1 MTTKPPATTPLT
13 TANPPQS
20 NGLAAP
26 PTNSPPH
33 APNGTPNGSPIP
45 VPSRLPKARKLGRG
59 SKWLIALLV
68 LIVAGGVSFG
78 GWYFFAHRNTTLPG
92 LILHKVKKENMQI
105 TITERGSLESAENNE
120 LSCGVKAKQPNAP
133 ATSIRWVIDN
143 GSIVRKGDRLMD
155 LDDSTLQDQ
164 HNDQEIKVVT
174 AEGALRQAEQDYLI
188 ALSDAEGAIQTQA
201 TLREVNKITLD
212 EYVKGQFQQLKID
225 AENKVTVASSDLAM
239 WEERA
244 AWSDRMS
251 RPGRQY
257 VTTSQAEA
265 DQARLLSA
273 RLTLNNLEKQL
284 EVLSKLTKEKTQTD
298 LQGKIDE
305 AQRALDRAKLQA
317 KAKELKADSVLQT
330 AKLTY
335 EKELMKLRD
344 IDREIDKCY
353 LRAPQSGMVVYYVEE
368 RARWSATPTM
378 IAQGESVKE
387 GQKLIS
393 IPDLTRMQV
402 NARVHEAMVSHV
414 RGDVTVDTGYTEAV
428 NTALL
433 FTPNPLIGATTY
445 AAFQTDLRTPFS
457 LENRRYEKR
466 LISRGL
472 EATVRLNAFSGRLLK
487 GHVKHVDTVASQAD
501 MFGSDVK
508 VYKTLISI
516 DESMEGLRPGMDA
529 SITIDVDS
537 LPEPVVAIPLQAV
550 MGTVDMGSKRKCF
563 VMTPDGPEMR
573 EIVLGMTN
581 EKIVEVKEGLK
592 EDDVIVLNPVVLLTE
607 KQKMEYGTLPAQSQR
622 NSAGYDG
629 KGKGGAPGG
638 GKGKGG
644 KGKGGGMRG
653 GPKGGPPNGAPQGG
667 APQGGPGGGR

>member
-1 MTTKPPATTPLT
+1 
-13 TANPPQS
+13 
-20 NGLAAP
+20 
-26 PTNSPPH
+26 
-33 APNGTPNGSPIP
+33 
-45 VPSRLPKARKLGRG
+45 
-59 SKWLIALLV
+59 
-68 LIVAGGVSFG
+68 
-78 GWYFFAHRNTTLPG
+78 
-92 LILHKVKKENMQI
+92 
-105 TITERGSLESAENNE
+105 
-120 LSCGVKAKQPNAP
+120 
-133 ATSIRWVIDN
+133 
-143 GSIVRKGDRLMD
+143 MD

>member
-1 MTTKPPATTPLT
+1 M
-13 TANPPQS
+13 
-20 NGLAAP
+20 
-26 PTNSPPH
+26 NSPPLV
-33 APNGTPNGSPIP
+33 PNGARNGSPIP
-45 VPSRLPKARKLGRG
+45 VPSRLPKARHWSRG

-68 LIVAGGVSFG
+68 PIVAAGISFG
-78 GWYFFAHRNTTLPG
+78 GWYLFSHKNTNRPD
-92 LILHKVKKENMQI
+92 LILHTVKLEKMQI
-105 TITERGSLESAENNE
+105 TITERGSLESSDNNE
-120 LSCGVKAKQPNAP
+120 LSCAVKAKSPNAP

-143 GSIVRKGDRLMD
+143 GTIVRKGDRLID

-164 HNDQEIKVVT
+164 HNDQEIKVV
-174 AEGALRQAEQDYLI
+174 GALGLLRQAEQQYLI
-188 ALSDAEGAIQTQA
+188 DVSEAEGAIKKAQTDVDVA
-201 TLREVNKITLD
+201 TITLK
-212 EYVKGQFQQLKID
+212 EYQDGQFQQLSID
-225 AENKVTVASSDLAM
+225 AENKVTMAASDLAM

-257 VTTSQAEA
+257 VTASQAEA

-284 EVLSKLTKEKTQTD
+284 EVLSKLTKEKMQTD

-305 AQRALDRAKLQA
+305 PQRVLDRAKLQY
-317 KAKELKADSVLQT
+317 KAKEIKAASVLET

-393 IPDLTRMQV
+393 IPDLKHMQV

-414 RGDVTVDTGYTEAV
+414 RADVTIDTGYTEAV

-433 FTPNPLIGATTY
+433 FTPNPLIGVTTY
-445 AAFQTDLRTPFS
+445 AAFQTDLHTPFS
-457 LENRRYEKR
+457 LENRRYEKKR
-466 LISRGL
+466 ISRGL
-472 EATVRLNAFSGRLLK
+472 EATVRLNAFAGRQLK

-501 MFGSDVK
+501 LFGSDVK
-508 VYKTLISI
+508 VYKTIISI

-529 SITIDVDS
+529 YITIHVDS

-550 MGTVDMGSKRKCF
+550 MGTVEMGSKRKCF

-573 EIVLGMTN
+573 EITLGMTN
-581 EKIVEVKEGLK
+581 EKLVEVKEGLQ
-592 EDDVIVLNPVVLLTE
+592 EGDVVVLNPVVLLSE
-607 KQKMEYGTLPAQSQR
+607 KQRMEYGTLPAQS
-622 NSAGYDG
+622 G
-629 KGKGGAPGG
+629 KGYG
-638 GKGKGG
+638 GKGKG
-644 KGKGGGMRG
+644 RG
-653 GPKGGPPNGAPQGG
+653 GEGAGPGAAGPGAGAPGTPGAGKRGGKRGAPGAGMPPGGAPKGGAPKAGG
-667 APQGGPGGGR
+667 APGS

>member
-1 MTTKPPATTPLT
+1 
-13 TANPPQS
+13 
-20 NGLAAP
+20 
-26 PTNSPPH
+26 
-33 APNGTPNGSPIP
+33 
-45 VPSRLPKARKLGRG
+45 LGRG

-68 LIVAGGVSFG
+68 LIVAGGASFG
-78 GWYFFAHRNTTLPG
+78 GWYFFAHRNATLPG

-201 TLREVNKITLD
+201 TLREVSKITLD

-225 AENKVTVASSDLAM
+225 AENKVTMATSDLAM